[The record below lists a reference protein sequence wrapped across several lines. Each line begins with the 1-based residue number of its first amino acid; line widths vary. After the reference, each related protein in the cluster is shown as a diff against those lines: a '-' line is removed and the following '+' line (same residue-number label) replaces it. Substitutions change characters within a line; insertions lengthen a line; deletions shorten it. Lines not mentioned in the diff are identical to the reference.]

1 MAASK
6 SVGLVIGIIIVVLI
20 IAVAYNSLGAP
31 SGTASANTSS
41 VHTTILQNKTAT
53 YNATSPKNLSV
64 LYVSVSGSD
73 TNPGNISAPLNTINH
88 AVKLAKPGD
97 VIFVEPGTYNEQIN
111 ITSPVVL
118 EGENPNTTIINASG
132 QTNGINVIGPGANGT
147 IINGL
152 TVKNADNHG
161 IYVQDVSNVWIM
173 NNLVEHNGVN
183 ATVCPQPPAKPAGP
197 CIIEDKPIE
206 LIGTSNVTVEKNVV
220 VNNLADGGIGVSDLG
235 PINPGSLTQTHIFA
249 SSTDNKIIGNKV
261 AYNKGGCG
269 IVIASYNKDGII
281 NNLVENNTVSFG
293 VAGIVIGDGAP
304 NATAINNVVVNNT
317 AFDNFL
323 PGIIVHATTP
333 GDVLSN
339 TTVEFNRASGNGAD
353 AEVGDMNKTGIV
365 VSGDVMPVSNTT
377 IKGNNVSDEYYGIWM
392 RNAPNANL
400 LNNTV
405 ANVTVANYTK

>member
-1 MAASK
+1 MVASK

-183 ATVCPQPPAKPAGP
+183 ATVCPTPPAKPTGP
-197 CIIEDKPIE
+197 CINEDKPIE
-206 LIGTSNVTVEKNVV
+206 LVGTSNVTVENNIVTG
-220 VNNLADGGIGVSDLG
+220 NLADGGIGVADLG
-235 PINPGSLTQTHIFA
+235 FINPGSIASTHVFA
-249 SSTDNKIIGNKV
+249 NAIHNRIIGNRV
-261 AYNKGGCG
+261 TYNKNGCG
-269 IVIASYNKDGII
+269 IVVASYNKGVIDNI
-281 NNLVENNTVSFG
+281 VEDNFVGFG
-293 VAGIVIGDGAP
+293 VAGIVIAADTP
-304 NATAINNVVVNNT
+304 NSTALNNEVINNT
-317 AFDNFL
+317 ATKNFI
-323 PGIIVHATTP
+323 PGIILHSNAP

-339 TTVEFNRASGNGAD
+339 TTVEFNRVSGNGAD
-353 AEVGDMNKTGIV
+353 AQVGALNKTGIV
-365 VSGDVMPVSNTT
+365 VSGDVMPVQNTT
-377 IKGNNVSDEYYGIWM
+377 IKSNNVSDEYYGIWM